1 MCGIVA
7 VYTQDKRPLGEDLL
21 VSMRDSM
28 VHRGPDDAGV
38 YLDQHVA
45 LGHRRLSIIDR
56 SGGHQPMP
64 DHSGTVWIVFNGEIY
79 NFLSLRDELA
89 NRGYRFKTRSDTEV
103 ILALYA
109 YEGERFVDRLNGIFA
124 FALWDSKKN
133 NLYLVRDRMGV
144 KPLYIY
150 RGKCLVAAASEI
162 KALLKHPQIKGEVH
176 DSAIPEYLAFRQLCG
191 NKTMFK
197 GIEQVGP
204 GQMMVIT
211 PTGATTRTYWPLP
224 RCTHENI
231 DGIQYEEQIDRLLS
245 EATQM
250 QMVADVPLGT
260 FNSGGLDSSLVT
272 VYAAEKA
279 SGRLNTFSV
288 GFSDSNLDERPYA
301 EMVTRELNTNHRSL
315 VIENQEYAE
324 NLPQMIWHHDE
335 PLSHPHTIQL
345 YLLSKFTKQFVTV
358 VLTGEGADELFAGYP
373 RYRSGAALQLLG
385 GPGQWLAQHLVSIL
399 PDRPASRFQKA
410 KRALQ
415 LGPLGTVIETA
426 RWVTD
431 AQLNLVL
438 ESEASPIK
446 PERFPRHPLN
456 GDLVASMLE
465 QDQRNYLQ
473 AILMRLDKATMGA
486 SVEARVPFLDH
497 RLVELAA
504 TIPSSQKLR
513 RFETKYPIKR
523 LAIQYLPKEIVHR
536 RKMGFP
542 VPLSEWF
549 RDPLGLGRF
558 LDLLVEPRSLQ
569 RGYLK
574 PQSVRKIVDEHRR
587 GGKDYGELLWGLVN
601 LEVWHRVMIEY
612 DSIENLSL

>member
-7 VYTQDKRPLGEDLL
+7 VYTRDKKPLGEHLL

-28 VHRGPDDAGV
+28 VHRGPDDAGI
-38 YLDQHVA
+38 YLDQYVA

-56 SGGHQPMP
+56 SGGHQPMS

-89 NRGYRFKTRSDTEV
+89 GRGYRFKTRSDTEV

-109 YEGERFVDRLNGIFA
+109 HEGERFVHRLNGIFA
-124 FALWDSKKN
+124 FALWDSKKKK
-133 NLYLVRDRMGV
+133 LYLVRDRMGV
-144 KPLYIY
+144 KPLYVY
-150 RGKCLVAAASEI
+150 HGKNFVAAASEI
-162 KALLKHPQIKGEVH
+162 KALLQHPHIKGEIN

-197 GIEQVGP
+197 GIEQLRP
-204 GQMMVIT
+204 GHTMVIE
-211 PTGATTRTYWPLP
+211 PTGSTTRTYWPLP
-224 RCTHENI
+224 LCTSERAH
-231 DGIQYEEQIDRLLS
+231 IQYAEQIDSLLR

-272 VYAAEKA
+272 VCAAEKTA
-279 SGRLNTFSV
+279 GRLNTFSV
-288 GFSDSNLDERPYA
+288 GFSDPQLDERPYA
-301 EMVTRELNTNHRSL
+301 EIVARELNTNHRSV
-315 VIENQEYAE
+315 VIDNQEYAE
-324 NLPQMIWHHDE
+324 NLPRVIWHHDE
-335 PLSHPHTIQL
+335 PLSHPHTVQL

-373 RYRSGAALQLLG
+373 RYRIGAALQLLG
-385 GPGQWLAQHLVSIL
+385 PGGQWLARQLVRFV
-399 PDRPASRFQKA
+399 PDRSASRFQKA

-415 LGPLGTVIETA
+415 LGPLGTVIEA
-426 RWVTD
+426 SRWVTD
-431 AQLNLVL
+431 AQLGLVL
-438 ESEASPIK
+438 ESDASPIK
-446 PERFPRHPLN
+446 PDRFPIHPLN
-456 GDLVASMLE
+456 GDLVARMLE

-513 RFETKYPIKR
+513 RFKTKYPIKR
-523 LAIQYLPKEIVHR
+523 VAIQCLPRKIVHR
-536 RKMGFP
+536 RKMGFS
-542 VPLSEWF
+542 VPLNEWF
-549 RDPLGLGRF
+549 RKPLGLGRF

-569 RGYLK
+569 RGYLRAEN
-574 PQSVRKIVDEHRR
+574 VRTIVKAHRNGR
-587 GGKDYGELLWGLVN
+587 GQYGELLFGLIN
-601 LEVWHRVMIEY
+601 LELWQRLMIEY
-612 DSIENLSL
+612 ESNESP